1 MRLFHGP
8 PLTTALGTIPRVEP
22 LRAAQQVEDEF
33 PELFNGLRCLT
44 DNYKI
49 QLNGDA
55 QPLAI
60 TTTPRRVA
68 IIPLLPK
75 VKAELQ

>member
-1 MRLFHGP
+1 M
-8 PLTTALGTIPRVEP
+8 
-22 LRAAQQVEDEF
+22 RAAQQVEDEF
-33 PELFNGLRCLT
+33 PELFNGLSCLT

-49 QLNGDA
+49 QLIGNA

-60 TTTPRRVA
+60 TTTPRWVA

-75 VKAELQ
+75 VKAELYSEWPIWESFLLLKNQLTGVHG